1 MADPTNLQPASLT
14 LYTDAHIVRGT
25 VLTRQRRVTD
35 ILNEA
40 DHPFLVLSDVV
51 IDAFGSRDQPMRIEF
66 AQVNL
71 DAVLFAVTDEPV
83 TAPPELRTPK
93 VAELALISVPPFRVI
108 GRVHLLPNRDLR
120 EALDE
125 LTGRFIP
132 VTQASYW
139 SDAVGEARQ
148 SAVAV
153 AVNHSRAQVLAP
165 YREVDPWE
173 GIDRGAPHRAEPGS
187 VSADQPAGTGEAAT
201 AMDEP
206 PPVAGDR

>member
-1 MADPTNLQPASLT
+1 MFGAPDPTSLQPASLT

-25 VLTRQRRVTD
+25 ILTRQRRVSD

-51 IDAFGSRDQPMRIEF
+51 IDAFGSRDQPMRIEY

-83 TAPPELRTPK
+83 SAPPELRTPK
-93 VAELALISVPPFRVI
+93 VAERALISVPPFRVV

-120 EALDE
+120 EALGE
-125 LTGRFIP
+125 LVGRFIP
-132 VTQASYW
+132 VTDAAFW

-148 SAVAV
+148 AAVAV
-153 AVNHSRAQVLAP
+153 AVNHGRAQVLAP

-173 GIDRGAPHRAEPGS
+173 GLDRAAPHRVEPTG
-187 VSADQPAGTGEAAT
+187 GTEESG
-201 AMDEP
+201 P
-206 PPVAGDR
+206 GD

>member
-1 MADPTNLQPASLT
+1 MFGMADPTNLQPASLT
-14 LYTDAHIVRGT
+14 LFTDAHIVRGT

-35 ILNEA
+35 ILNES
-40 DHPFLVLSDVV
+40 DHPFLVLSEVV
-51 IDAFGSRDQPMRIEF
+51 VDAFGSRDQPMRIEF

-93 VAELALISVPPFRVI
+93 VAEQALISVPPFRVV

-132 VTQASYW
+132 VTDAMYW

-148 SAVAV
+148 TAVAV
-153 AVNHSRAQVLAP
+153 AVNHGRAQILAP

-173 GIDRGAPHRAEPGS
+173 GIDRTAPHREAAPGGPAEPAS
-187 VSADQPAGTGEAAT
+187 PTEPAGPA
-201 AMDEP
+201 EP
-206 PPVAGDR
+206 LPGA